1 MSYRPRHMIVVASLV
16 SALACVPMA
25 PAWAASDTAQS
36 AQADTAKSASASLE
50 TIGSTEAVED
60 QAAPALDT
68 ATAETDPATTG
79 PENQISPSAEPEGDV
94 PEASEPEEDVPT
106 DPELEEEAD
115 PVDPDPADPDSD
127 PTPDPDPTPEPDDPS
142 PTPELGWNADRTA
155 WYENGEMVRDHAF
168 YDKETDGW
176 YWADADGSIARNKD
190 VYIPIDESDRDAG
203 GKWVRFDEN
212 ARMVKGED
220 YRYDAWYHFDEVTG
234 AMSKGITIVKD
245 ANGPKWVYYDWI
257 NGKMAHGEAYVDY
270 DEEHTGWYLFD
281 IHTGAMV
288 YGFAVV
294 GEGSSARWVYYD
306 KYTGIMAH
314 GLTFI
319 DGAWYYLNPVD
330 GGVSYGMTYVPDW
343 GTWRYFART
352 SGRWYEGMPMNDWMD
367 ASGGAYPSL
376 AGRRNLNVLV
386 DIANQVTLVRDGET
400 VLYAMICSTGVNNS
414 TPRGTYRVTGRGSSF
429 MSRSGL
435 GGRYYVQFWGD
446 YLFHSVPFDR
456 SGAYVPSEAV
466 RLGRP
471 ASHGC
476 VRLTVSDA
484 KWLYNNLPNG
494 TPVYIR

>member
-1 MSYRPRHMIVVASLV
+1 MSYRPHHMIVLASLV
-16 SALACVPMA
+16 SALVCVPMA
-25 PAWAASDTAQS
+25 SAWAASDTAQS
-36 AQADTAKSASASLE
+36 AQADTAKNASASLE
-50 TIGSTEAVED
+50 TTEAAEG
-60 QAAPALDT
+60 QAVPALD
-68 ATAETDPATTG
+68 AAKAKTDPSTAG
-79 PENQISPSAEPEGDV
+79 SENQISPSAEPEEDV

-115 PVDPDPADPDSD
+115 PVDPDLADPDPTDPDSD
-127 PTPDPDPTPEPDDPS
+127 PTPDPTPEPDDPS
-142 PTPELGWNADRTA
+142 PTPEFGWNADRTA

-190 VYIPIDESDRDAG
+190 VYIPIDENDRDAG

-212 ARMVKGED
+212 ARMVKGEE

-234 AMSKGITIVKD
+234 AMSKGITLVKD

-257 NGKMAHGEAYVDY
+257 TGKMAHGEAYVDY
-270 DEEHTGWYLFD
+270 DDEHTGWYLFD
-281 IHTGAMV
+281 IHTGAMI

-306 KYTGIMAH
+306 EYTGIMAH
-314 GLTFI
+314 GLTHI

-367 ASGGAYPSL
+367 ASGGSYPSL

-400 VLYAMICSTGVNNS
+400 VLYAMICSTSVNNS